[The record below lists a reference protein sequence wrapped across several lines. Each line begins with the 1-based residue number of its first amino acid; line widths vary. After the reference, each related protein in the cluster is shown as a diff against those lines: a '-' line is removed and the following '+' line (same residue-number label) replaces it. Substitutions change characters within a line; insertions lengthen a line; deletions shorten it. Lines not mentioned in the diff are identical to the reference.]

1 LRKFGVMAAKDIVIV
16 QQKHLQ
22 AGIEKYQAKIDT
34 HLQSIITNAGYEYKV
49 YRFADGRILLV
60 LPLEISGVLYL
71 NDEVLYAKLQLD

>member
-1 LRKFGVMAAKDIVIV
+1 MAAKDIVIV

-49 YRFADGRILLV
+49 YRFAEGRIRLV

>member
-1 LRKFGVMAAKDIVIV
+1 MAAKDIVIV

>member
-1 LRKFGVMAAKDIVIV
+1 MAAKDIVIV

-60 LPLEISGVLYL
+60 LH
-71 NDEVLYAKLQLD
+71 